1 LEPTIRFAVA
11 AAVTRD
17 DGLVL
22 AVRRPD
28 APGEE
33 LPGIWGLPAVT
44 LTEGESPE
52 DGVRRIGRQKL
63 GCELSPLQVLANG
76 EQHRE
81 GYTLRMTVYDAS
93 MSSEPQLVRDGD
105 GSQTLYDAIDWL
117 PPEDFREAAA
127 RGSLCCALFLEATRS
142 RRER

>member
-1 LEPTIRFAVA
+1 LEPTARTAVA
-11 AAVTRD
+11 AAITRD

-28 APGEE
+28 VPGEE

-44 LTEGESPE
+44 LADGETPE
-52 DGVRRIGRQKL
+52 DGVRRIGREKL
-63 GCELSPLQVLANG
+63 GCELTSVDALASG
-76 EQHRE
+76 EQRRE
-81 GYTLRMTVYDAS
+81 GYALHMTVYAATLVG
-93 MSSEPQLVRDGD
+93 EPRLVRDGD

-117 PPEDFREAAA
+117 PPQSFRGAAA
-127 RGSLCCALFLEATRS
+127 RGSLCCALFLEATGT